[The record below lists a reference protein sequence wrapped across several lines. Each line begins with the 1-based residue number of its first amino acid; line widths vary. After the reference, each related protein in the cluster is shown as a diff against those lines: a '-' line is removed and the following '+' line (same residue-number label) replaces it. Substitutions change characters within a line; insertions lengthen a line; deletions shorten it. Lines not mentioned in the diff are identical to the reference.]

1 MNDPGLDKPISD
13 DAKNLERVK
22 ETDGDDEMEDDQTYM
37 DPSRWWFASTAFPL
51 LAGTFGPIASAFN
64 ICALVQHWRVS
75 IPPGGTEE
83 HGIDVPDPSWLIA
96 INAVS
101 LVIALLANM
110 SLLFN
115 MARRLSFSIAQPIT
129 IVGWYISSFLL
140 IGLLA
145 TASHSPSM
153 ELTAAE
159 DRAFT
164 QAFYYAIMAAG
175 LYIIVASLMV
185 ITVYGAYAGHYP
197 REFKLTMSQR
207 TLMLQT
213 ISYLVY
219 LESGAAVFAHIE
231 GWMFVDGVYW
241 ANYTLLTIGLGDY
254 SPSTHLGRSLLF
266 PFAVGGII
274 ILGLVI
280 GSIRSLVLERG
291 KKKLGARMIEKKRQ
305 AYLKKLERKK
315 KGRATITPLSEGQGR
330 TSDGKTEKERREEEF
345 NMMRKIQDEAM
356 SRRRWTALAISATAW
371 LFLWLVGAMVF
382 WKAEKNQ
389 QWTYF
394 GAVYF
399 AYVSLLTIGYGDF
412 TPESNSGK
420 AFYVFW
426 ALLAIPTLTIL
437 ISNMG
442 DTVVKMIRDL
452 TLWLGEFTVLPGE
465 GGTKDRIRKGA
476 RNVKEGILNNSN
488 GAEEE
493 APGFIGEANHD
504 TEKGEGQP
512 KHNAETDAANDK
524 LAGDFENA
532 EMQEADDDAAE
543 GDEIGKDIH
552 LYHYLLVKEIRRVM
566 PEIGQTPPKKYSY
579 HEWAWF
585 LRLMGEDENSTKF
598 HRKAPVK
605 EATVDGPQMQKAVTD
620 INNDES
626 VSEQNQW
633 SWLGA
638 RSPLM
643 GDTEEAEWVLERLSM
658 TLERELRKQRD
669 QQKGADSDMKKEG
682 LQPGKDGRDS
692 DKGTKDESLESREV
706 SDKTDSRASSNTYT
720 VSRHGTSERKSTS

>member
-1 MNDPGLDKPISD
+1 
-13 DAKNLERVK
+13 
-22 ETDGDDEMEDDQTYM
+22 
-37 DPSRWWFASTAFPL
+37 
-51 LAGTFGPIASAFN
+51 
-64 ICALVQHWRVS
+64 
-75 IPPGGTEE
+75 
-83 HGIDVPDPSWLIA
+83 
-96 INAVS
+96 
-101 LVIALLANM
+101 
-110 SLLFN
+110 
-115 MARRLSFSIAQPIT
+115 
-129 IVGWYISSFLL
+129 
-140 IGLLA
+140 
-145 TASHSPSM
+145 
-153 ELTAAE
+153 
-159 DRAFT
+159 
-164 QAFYYAIMAAG
+164 MAAG
-175 LYIIVASLMV
+175 LYILVASLMV
-185 ITVYGAYAGHYP
+185 ITVYGAYAGHYA

-219 LESGAAVFAHIE
+219 LECGAAVFAHIE

-266 PFAVGGII
+266 PFAIGGII

-315 KGRATITPLSEGQGR
+315 KGRAKITPLSEEQER
-330 TSDGKTEKERREEEF
+330 TSEGKTEKERREEEF

-356 SRRRWTALAISATAW
+356 SSRRWTALAISATAW

-452 TLWLGEFTVLPGE
+452 TIWLGEFTVLPGE
-465 GGTKDRIRKGA
+465 GGTKERIRKGA

-488 GAEEE
+488 GPDEE
-493 APGFIGEANHD
+493 APGILGEAEHD
-504 TEKGEGQP
+504 TEKGEGHP
-512 KHNAETDAANDK
+512 KHRVEPDVANDK
-524 LAGDFENA
+524 LAGDFETA

-543 GDEIGKDIH
+543 GDDIGKDIH
-552 LYHYLLVKEIRRVM
+552 LYHYLLVKEIRKVM
-566 PEIGQTPPKKYSY
+566 PEISQTPPKKYSY

-605 EATVDGPQMQKAVTD
+605 EATGDGPQMQKAVTD
-620 INNDES
+620 INNDEA
-626 VSEQNQW
+626 VGEQNQW

-658 TLERELRKQRD
+658 TLERELKKQRD
-669 QQKGADSDMKKEG
+669 QQKGADSEMKKEG
-682 LQPGKDGRDS
+682 LQPGTDGRDS
-692 DKGTKDESLESREV
+692 DKETKNEPPA
-706 SDKTDSRASSNTYT
+706 SDKSGSGFDKADSRSSSNTYRA
-720 VSRHGTSERKSTS
+720 SRPGTSEGKTTS

>member
-13 DAKNLERVK
+13 DAKNLERQ
-22 ETDGDDEMEDDQTYM
+22 EEEEEDEMQDDQTYM

-101 LVIALLANM
+101 LIIAVIANM

-140 IGLLA
+140 VGLLA
-145 TASHSPSM
+145 AASHSPSM

-185 ITVYGAYAGHYP
+185 ITVYGAYAGHYA

-219 LESGAAVFAHIE
+219 LECGAAVFAHIE

-266 PFAVGGII
+266 PFAIGGII

-291 KKKLGARMIEKKRQ
+291 KKKLGARMIEKQRQ

-315 KGRATITPLSEGQGR
+315 KGCAKITPLAEGQQKTR
-330 TSDGKTEKERREEEF
+330 EGKTEKERREEEF

-394 GAVYF
+394 GALYF

-465 GGTKDRIRKGA
+465 GGTKERIRKGA

-488 GAEEE
+488 GSEEE
-493 APGFIGEANHD
+493 APGLLGEANHD

-512 KHNAETDAANDK
+512 KHKGETDEANDE

-532 EMQEADDDAAE
+532 EKQEADDDAAR
-543 GDEIGKDIH
+543 GDDIGKDIH

-598 HRKAPVK
+598 HRKAPIKDAVS
-605 EATVDGPQMQKAVTD
+605 DSPQLQKAVTD
-620 INNDES
+620 VNVKED
-626 VSEQNQW
+626 VGEQNQW

-658 TLERELRKQRD
+658 TLERELKKQRD
-669 QQKGADSDMKKEG
+669 QQKGADPEMKQEG

-692 DKGTKDESLESREV
+692 DPDTKKENLASGKD
-706 SDKTDSRASSNTYT
+706 SDKTDSRSSSSTYGASPP
-720 VSRHGTSERKSTS
+720 GTSEGKPSS

>member
-1 MNDPGLDKPISD
+1 
-13 DAKNLERVK
+13 
-22 ETDGDDEMEDDQTYM
+22 
-37 DPSRWWFASTAFPL
+37 
-51 LAGTFGPIASAFN
+51 
-64 ICALVQHWRVS
+64 
-75 IPPGGTEE
+75 
-83 HGIDVPDPSWLIA
+83 
-96 INAVS
+96 
-101 LVIALLANM
+101 
-110 SLLFN
+110 
-115 MARRLSFSIAQPIT
+115 
-129 IVGWYISSFLL
+129 
-140 IGLLA
+140 
-145 TASHSPSM
+145 
-153 ELTAAE
+153 
-159 DRAFT
+159 
-164 QAFYYAIMAAG
+164 MAAG
-175 LYIIVASLMV
+175 LYNIVASLMV
-185 ITVYGAYAGHYP
+185 ITVYGAYAGHYA

-219 LESGAAVFAHIE
+219 LECGAAVFAHIE

-266 PFAVGGII
+266 PFAIGGII

-315 KGRATITPLSEGQGR
+315 KGRAQITPLSDEQQKIP
-330 TSDGKTEKERREEEF
+330 DGKTEKERREVEF
-345 NMMRKIQDEAM
+345 NIMRKIQDEAM
-356 SRRRWTALAISATAW
+356 SRRRWTALAISVTAW
-371 LFLWLVGAMVF
+371 LFLWLVGGMVF

-394 GAVYF
+394 QAVYF

-426 ALLAIPTLTIL
+426 ALLGIPTLTIL

-465 GGTKDRIRKGA
+465 GGTKERIRKGA
-476 RNVKEGILNNSN
+476 RNIKEGILNSSN
-488 GAEEE
+488 GQGEE
-493 APGFIGEANHD
+493 APGLLGEANHD
-504 TEKGEGQP
+504 TEKGEHP
-512 KHNAETDAANDK
+512 SKHKAEADKANND

-532 EMQEADDDAAE
+532 ELQEADDDAAK
-543 GDEIGKDIH
+543 GDDIGKDIH

-585 LRLMGEDENSTKF
+585 LRLMGEDENSTEF
-598 HRKAPVK
+598 HRRAPVK
-605 EATVDGPQMQKAVTD
+605 EKIADGPQLQRAVTD
-620 INNDES
+620 ANDE
-626 VSEQNQW
+626 EDIATQQQW

-643 GDTEEAEWVLERLSM
+643 GETDEAEWVLERLSM

-669 QQKGADSDMKKEG
+669 RQKGADRDMKKEG
-682 LQPGKDGRDS
+682 LESGRDGRGS
-692 DKGTKDESLESREV
+692 DRDAKNESNKVRKD
-706 SDKTDSRASSNTYT
+706 SDKTDSRFSSNTDGA
-720 VSRHGTSERKSTS
+720 SRPGTSESTRSL

>member
-13 DAKNLERVK
+13 DARNLEK
-22 ETDGDDEMEDDQTYM
+22 EKEEEDGLEDDQTYM

-101 LVIALLANM
+101 LVIALIANM

-115 MARRLSFSIAQPIT
+115 MARRLPFSIAQPIT
-129 IVGWYISSFLL
+129 IVGC
-140 IGLLA
+140 
-145 TASHSPSM
+145 PSM

-175 LYIIVASLMV
+175 LYILVASLMV
-185 ITVYGAYAGHYP
+185 VTVYGAYAGHYA

-219 LESGAAVFAHIE
+219 LECGAAVFAHIE

-266 PFAVGGII
+266 PFAIGGII

-305 AYLKKLERKK
+305 AYLKKLGRKK
-315 KGRATITPLSEGQGR
+315 KGRAKITPLSEGQET
-330 TSDGKTEKERREEEF
+330 TSEGKTEKERREEEF

-389 QWTYF
+389 QWSYF

-488 GAEEE
+488 SPEED
-493 APGFIGEANHD
+493 APGFLGEANHD

-512 KHNAETDAANDK
+512 KHKAETDVANDK
-524 LAGDFENA
+524 LAGEFENE
-532 EMQEADDDAAE
+532 EMKEAHDDAAG

-552 LYHYLLVKEIRRVM
+552 LYHYLLVKEIRKVM

-598 HRKAPVK
+598 HRKAPIK
-605 EATVDGPQMQKAVTD
+605 DATGDGPQMQKAVTD
-620 INNDES
+620 INNEEA
-626 VSEQNQW
+626 VGEQNQW

-643 GDTEEAEWVLERLSM
+643 GDTEEAEWVLERLSI
-658 TLERELRKQRD
+658 TLERELKKQRD
-669 QQKGADSDMKKEG
+669 QQKGADSEMKREG

-692 DKGTKDESLESREV
+692 DKETENEVLESNKSGED
-706 SDKTDSRASSNTYT
+706 SEKPDSRSSSNTYGA
-720 VSRHGTSERKSTS
+720 SRPGTSEGKSTS